1 MINLL
6 IKVEKDPPKVKTI
19 FHHKFYQRCPVLN
32 KIHC

>member
-6 IKVEKDPPKVKTI
+6 IKVGKDLPKVKTI
-19 FHHKFYQRCPVLN
+19 FHLKFYQRSPVLN